1 MSDLMN
7 ALAACAWSSNALKLP
22 PDPLSLEWSA
32 PLLEV
37 WKPAQPTS
45 RKIAI

>member
-1 MSDLMN
+1 MN
-7 ALAACAWSSNALKLP
+7 ALPACASPSNASKLP

-32 PLLEV
+32 QLLEV
-37 WKPAQPTS
+37 WKPAQRTS